1 MIAEKIMTTEYSKAK
16 RILLIEDDPDICL
29 IVETYLKQAKYIVE
43 TANNG
48 IDGLSKALS
57 KDIDLIVLDLMLPKL
72 DGSSL
77 IKELRKTHNTAV
89 IMLTAKRE
97 EIDRING
104 LELGADD
111 YLTKPFSPREL
122 LARIKAI
129 LRRTASSEEIK
140 LANLSL
146 DQNSRIARVDNN
158 MLELTTLEFDLLFL
172 LASNINKVFKRNELL
187 DNVWGLDYLGVD
199 RVVDVHIY
207 NLRQKLKSTKSLAI
221 IKTIRKIGYK
231 LELNNE
237 D

>member
-1 MIAEKIMTTEYSKAK
+1 MIAEKTPPTEFSKAK
-16 RILLIEDDPDICL
+16 RILLIEDDPDISL
-29 IVETYLKQAKYIVE
+29 IVETYLRQANYIVE

-48 IDGLSKALS
+48 LDGLDKALS
-57 KDIDLIVLDLMLPKL
+57 QEIDLIVLDLMLPKL

-77 IKELRKTHNTAV
+77 IKELRKTHDTAV

-129 LRRTASSEEIK
+129 LRRTATSEDITI
-140 LANLSL
+140 ANLNL
-146 DQNSRIARVDNN
+146 DLNTRLAIVDNN

-207 NLRQKLKSTKSLAI
+207 NLRQKLKAANSKAA

-231 LELNNE
+231 MENNE
-237 D
+237 E

>member
-1 MIAEKIMTTEYSKAK
+1 MIAEKTPPTEFSKAK
-16 RILLIEDDPDICL
+16 RILLIEDDPDISL
-29 IVETYLKQAKYIVE
+29 IVETYLRQANYIVE

-48 IDGLSKALS
+48 LDGLDKALS
-57 KDIDLIVLDLMLPKL
+57 QEIDLIVLDLMLPKL

-77 IKELRKTHNTAV
+77 IKELRKTHDTAV

-129 LRRTASSEEIK
+129 LRRTATSEDITI
-140 LANLSL
+140 ANLNL
-146 DQNSRIARVDNN
+146 DLNTRLAIVDNN

-207 NLRQKLKSTKSLAI
+207 NLRQKLKAANSKAA

-231 LELNNE
+231 MENNE
-237 D
+237 

>member
-1 MIAEKIMTTEYSKAK
+1 MIAEKTPPTEFSKAK
-16 RILLIEDDPDICL
+16 RILLIEDDPDISL
-29 IVETYLKQAKYIVE
+29 IVETYLRQANYIVE

-48 IDGLSKALS
+48 LDGLDKALS
-57 KDIDLIVLDLMLPKL
+57 QEIDLIVLDLMLPKL

-77 IKELRKTHNTAV
+77 IKELRKTHDTAV

-129 LRRTASSEEIK
+129 LRRTATSEDITI
-140 LANLSL
+140 ANLNL
-146 DQNSRIARVDNN
+146 DLNTRLAIVDNN

-207 NLRQKLKSTKSLAI
+207 NLRQKLKAANSKAT

-231 LELNNE
+231 MENNE
-237 D
+237 

>member
-1 MIAEKIMTTEYSKAK
+1 MIAEKTKLNKLSKAK
-16 RILLIEDDPDICL
+16 RILLIEDDPDISL

-48 IDGLSKALS
+48 IDGLNKALS
-57 KDIDLIVLDLMLPKL
+57 DDIDLIVLDLMLPKL

-77 IKELRKTHNTAV
+77 IKELRKTHDTAV

-129 LRRTASSEEIK
+129 LRRTTVNEEIDLGNLK
-140 LANLSL
+140 LNL
-146 DQNSRIARVDNN
+146 NSRTAKINDKA
-158 MLELTTLEFDLLFL
+158 LELTTLEFDLLFL
-172 LASNINKVFKRNELL
+172 LATNINKVYQRNELL

-207 NLRQKLKSTKSLAI
+207 NLRQKLKASNCSAV

-231 LELNNE
+231 LELDNE
-237 D
+237 K